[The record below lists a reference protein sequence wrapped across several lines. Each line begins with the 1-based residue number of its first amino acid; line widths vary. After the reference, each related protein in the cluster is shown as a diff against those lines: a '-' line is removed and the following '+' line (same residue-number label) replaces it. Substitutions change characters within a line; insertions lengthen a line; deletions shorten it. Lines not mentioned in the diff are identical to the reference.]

1 MNIPSREQLEK
12 IREKFPIGQ
21 RVSLVRMDDAQAP
34 PIGTEGTVRDVDD
47 MGTVH
52 VSWDNGSSL
61 GVVYL
66 EDCCKTI

>member
-1 MNIPSREQLEK
+1 MNILSREQLK
-12 IREKFPIGQ
+12 KVREKFPIGQ
-21 RVSLVRMDDAQAP
+21 RVSLIRMNDVQAP
-34 PIGTEGTVRDVDD
+34 PAGTQGTVRDVDD